1 MELLEIMKN
10 RRSVRTYTGEPV
22 PQEKLDLILQ
32 AGLLSASGKAIRP
45 WELIVVR
52 NKETVAKM
60 AACRA
65 MGAKMLEDADCA
77 VVVIADETKSDV
89 WTEDCSIVMAN
100 MHLMADAL
108 GVGSCWIQGRLRVAA
123 DDRSTEEYLREMLQ
137 YPENMRLQAILSLG
151 MPKNKPAARTL
162 EELPMEKVHQEKY

>member
-22 PQEKLDLILQ
+22 PQEKLDMIIQ

-60 AACRA
+60 AESRA
-65 MGAKMLEDADCA
+65 MGARMLENADCA
-77 VVVIADETKSDV
+77 IVVLGDEAKSDV

-108 GVGSCWIQGRLRVAA
+108 GVGSCWIQGRLRVAS
-123 DDRSTEEYLREMLQ
+123 DDRSTEEYVREMLG
-137 YPENMRLQAILSLG
+137 YPENMKLLAILSLG
-151 MPKNKPAARTL
+151 MPEGKPAARTL